1 MDDFAFHQ
9 ARQFGSVEGYGP
21 LARLIEV
28 LRRRWI
34 GRQPTDRR

>member
-21 LARLIEV
+21 LARLIDV
-28 LRRRWI
+28 IRRRWV
-34 GRQPTDRR
+34 GPRAMFHR